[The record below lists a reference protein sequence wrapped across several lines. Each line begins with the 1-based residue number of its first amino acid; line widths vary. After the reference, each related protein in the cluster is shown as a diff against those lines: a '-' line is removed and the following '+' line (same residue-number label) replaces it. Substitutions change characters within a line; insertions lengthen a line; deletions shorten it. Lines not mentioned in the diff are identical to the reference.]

1 MTRRYDE
8 DDTMTTRRD
17 LAFGALALLTAA
29 TVSTEQT
36 TPAKPATLS
45 AAIYRDGWIDLNKN
59 GKKDVFEDPAAETER
74 RIDNLLSQMTID
86 EKTCQLA
93 TLYGYNR
100 VLKDTLPTPE
110 WKTEVWKD
118 GIGNIDEHCNGV
130 RGAGKDCALPP
141 SRHAEVMNSVQRFF
155 IEETRLGIPAD
166 FTNEGIRGL
175 CHWGAT
181 SFPAQI
187 GQGCAWDPD
196 LVRQIGRVEGQ
207 EARAV
212 GFTNIYSPILDL
224 ARDPRWGRVV
234 ETYGEDPY
242 LASVLGVEMVKGLQ
256 EQDVTSTVKHFAVYS
271 VPKGGRDGEARTD
284 PHESP
289 REVEGILLA
298 PFRAAFMKGGAM
310 GVMASYNDYDG
321 IPIESNP
328 AFLIDKLRQEYGFK
342 GYVVSDSDAVK
353 FLQTKH
359 RVAADYKDAV
369 RQAVN
374 GGLNVRTEF
383 NPPANFILP
392 LRELVQAGAVTTDTL
407 NSRVRDVLRVKFVR
421 GLFDRPYVA
430 RPADAD
436 KVLRDPAHLALA
448 LRASRESLVLLKN
461 DGAALPLSK
470 NLRRVLVVGPNAT
483 STSFANNRYG
493 PYDPPT
499 ISVLEGIT
507 RAVSPG
513 TEVKYALGCD
523 LVDPNWPES
532 ELLPEPLSPKEQS
545 LIDEATGLARE
556 ADVIVAA
563 VGESDAIVGESLS
576 RTSLDLPGRQLD
588 LLKALYASG
597 KPMVVVL
604 INGRA
609 LTTNWVAKYVPAVIE
624 ATFPGEFGGQ
634 AIAEVLFGDYNPGG
648 RLSFTVPK
656 TVGQIPLNF
665 PTRPGAQAEQRSGGP
680 NGKTTL
686 ANGPLYPFGH
696 GLSYTTFGYGN
707 LRVTPARQKAG
718 GTVTVMVD
726 LTNTGTRAGDE
737 VVQLYLQD
745 VLSSVITYEQVL
757 RGFQRIRLA
766 PGETRTL
773 TFALDAEAMQL
784 LNAQMKWVV
793 EPGVFEVRLGS
804 SSTDLRLKERFEIL
818 K

>member
-1 MTRRYDE
+1 MNVRTCLV
-8 DDTMTTRRD
+8 
-17 LAFGALALLTAA
+17 LAVAVLAAAA
-29 TVSTEQT
+29 TVSTRQA
-36 TPAKPATLS
+36 TPARPATGNP
-45 AAIYRDGWIDLNKN
+45 AMYRDGWIDLNKN
-59 GKKDVFEDPAAETER
+59 GRKDIYEDPAAGVEK
-74 RIDNLLSQMTID
+74 RIDDLLAQMSVD
-86 EKTCQLA
+86 DKTCQLA

-100 VLKDTLPTPE
+100 VLKDEVPTPE

-130 RGAGKDCALPP
+130 RGVGRDCAQPA
-141 SRHAEVMNSVQRFF
+141 SRHAEVMNAVQRFF
-155 IEETRLGIPAD
+155 IEEVRLGIPAD

-187 GQGCAWDPD
+187 GQACAWDPD
-196 LVRQIGRVEGQ
+196 LVRQIGRVEGK

-212 GFTNIYSPILDL
+212 GFTGVYSPILDL

-234 ETYGEDPY
+234 ETYGEDPF

-256 EQDVTSTVKHFAVYS
+256 ELDVTSTVKHFAVYS

-284 PHESP
+284 PHESL
-289 REVEGILLA
+289 REVEAILLA
-298 PFRAAFMKGGAM
+298 PFRAAFIKGGAM

-321 IPIESNP
+321 IPIEANP
-328 AFLIDKLRQEYGFK
+328 AFLIDRLRKDYGFK
-342 GYVVSDSDAVK
+342 GYVVSDSDAVR

-369 RQAVN
+369 RLAVN
-374 GGLNVRTEF
+374 AGLNVRTEF
-383 NPPANFILP
+383 NPPGNFILP
-392 LRELVQAGAVTTDTL
+392 LRELIREGAVTAETL
-407 NSRVRDVLRVKFVR
+407 DARVRDVLRVKFVR

-436 KVLRDPAHLALA
+436 KILRDRSHLALA

-461 DGAALPLSK
+461 DASTLPLRKDMSS
-470 NLRRVLVVGPNAT
+470 VLVVGPNAT

-493 PYDPPT
+493 PYDPPA
-499 ISVLEGIT
+499 ISVLEGVK
-507 RAVSPG
+507 RAVSP
-513 TEVKYALGCD
+513 TTAVRYALGCE

-532 ELLPEPLSPKEQS
+532 ELLPEPLSPEEQA
-545 LIDEATGLARE
+545 LIDEARGLASQ
-556 ADVIVAA
+556 ADVIIAA

-588 LLKALYASG
+588 LLKALHSTG
-597 KPMVVVL
+597 KPIVVVL

-609 LTTNWVAKYVPAVIE
+609 LTTNWVARYAPAVIE

-634 AIAEVLFGDYNPGG
+634 AIAEAVFGDYNPGG

-656 TVGQIPLNF
+656 SVGQIPLNF
-665 PTRPGAQAEQRSGGP
+665 PTRPGAQAEQRTGGP
-680 NGKTTL
+680 NKTTTL
-686 ANGPLYPFGH
+686 ANGPLYSFGH
-696 GLSYTTFGYGN
+696 GLSYTTFRYDA
-707 LRVTPARQKAG
+707 LTITPARQSVG
-718 GTVTVMVD
+718 GSVNVTVDV
-726 LTNTGTRAGDE
+726 TNTGAKAGDE
-737 VVQLYLQD
+737 VVQLYLRD

-757 RGFQRIRLA
+757 RGFQRIGLA
-766 PGETRTL
+766 PGERRTVSF
-773 TFALDAEAMQL
+773 TLDADAMQL
-784 LNAQMKWVV
+784 LNAGMKWVV
-793 EPGVFEVRLGS
+793 EPGTFEVRVGS
-804 SSTDLRLKERFEIL
+804 SSTDIRVTGRFDIL

>member
-1 MTRRYDE
+1 MNRR
-8 DDTMTTRRD
+8 T
-17 LAFGALALLTAA
+17 GAAVAAVALMTAA
-29 TVSTEQT
+29 TVSTHQ
-36 TPAKPATLS
+36 AT
-45 AAIYRDGWIDLNKN
+45 AARTAASNASIYREGWIDLNKN
-59 GKKDVFEDPAAETER
+59 GRKDVYEDPAMDVEK
-74 RIDNLLSQMTID
+74 RIDDLLARMSVD
-86 EKTCQLA
+86 EKTCQTA

-100 VLKDTLPTPE
+100 VLKDEVPTPA

-130 RGAGKDCALPP
+130 RGAGQDCAQPA
-141 SRHAEVMNSVQRFF
+141 SRHAEVMNAVQRFF
-155 IEETRLGIPAD
+155 VEDTRLGIPAD

-175 CHWGAT
+175 CQWGAT

-187 GQGCAWDPD
+187 GQGCAWDPE
-196 LVRQIGRVEGQ
+196 LVRQIGRVEGK

-212 GFTNIYSPILDL
+212 GFTGVYSPILDL

-234 ETYGEDPY
+234 ETYGEDPF

-284 PHESP
+284 PHESL
-289 REVEGILLA
+289 REVETILLA
-298 PFRAAFMKGGAM
+298 PFRAAFTKGMAM

-321 IPIESNP
+321 IPIEANP
-328 AFLIDKLRQEYGFK
+328 AFLIDRLRTEYGFK
-342 GYVVSDSDAVK
+342 GYVVSDSNAVGY
-353 FLQTKH
+353 LWTKH

-369 RQAVN
+369 RLAVN
-374 GGLNVRTEF
+374 AGLNVRTEF
-383 NPPANFILP
+383 NSPANFVLP
-392 LRELVQAGAVTTDTL
+392 LRELVKEGAVTAETL
-407 NSRVRDVLRVKFVR
+407 DSRVRDILRVKFVR

-430 RPADAD
+430 KPAEAD
-436 KVLRDPAHLALA
+436 TVLREPAHLALA

-461 DGAALPLSK
+461 DANALPLRKDLGS
-470 NLRRVLVVGPNAT
+470 VLVVGPNAA

-499 ISVLEGIT
+499 ISVLEGIK
-507 RAVSPG
+507 RAVSSK
-513 TEVKYALGCD
+513 TAVQYALGCD

-532 ELLPEPLSPKEQS
+532 ELLPEPLSQKEQA
-545 LIDEATGLARE
+545 LIEEARAMASR
-556 ADVIVAA
+556 ADVIIAA

-588 LLKALYASG
+588 LLKALHATG

-634 AIAEVLFGDYNPGG
+634 AIAEALFGDYNPGG

-656 TVGQIPLNF
+656 TVGQVPFNF

-696 GLSYTTFGYGN
+696 GLSYSTFSYEN
-707 LRVTPARQKAG
+707 LTVTPARQKAG
-718 GTVTVMVD
+718 GSVTVAVEV
-726 LTNTGTRAGDE
+726 TNTGTRAGDE

-745 VLSSVITYEQVL
+745 VLSSVVTYEQVL
-757 RGFQRIRLA
+757 RGFERISLR
-766 PGETRTL
+766 PGEKRAV
-773 TFALDAEAMQL
+773 TFTLDAEAMQL

-793 EPGVFEVRLGS
+793 EPGTFEVRVGS
-804 SSTDLRLKERFEIL
+804 SSIDLRLKDRFEIL

>member
-1 MTRRYDE
+1 MRRCLVLVVMT
-8 DDTMTTRRD
+8 
-17 LAFGALALLTAA
+17 LVAA
-29 TVSTEQT
+29 VTVSTRQA
-36 TPAKPATLS
+36 TPSSPAPPNT
-45 AAIYRDGWIDLNKN
+45 AIYHDGWIDLNKN
-59 GKKDVFEDPAAETER
+59 GREDIYEDPAVDVER
-74 RIDNLLSQMTID
+74 RIDDLLGQMSVD

-100 VLKDTLPTPE
+100 VLKDERPTAA

-130 RGAGKDCALPP
+130 RGSGEDCARPP
-141 SRHAEVMNSVQRFF
+141 SRHAEVMNTVQRFF
-155 IEETRLGIPAD
+155 IEATRLGVPAD

-187 GQGCAWDPD
+187 GQSCAWDPG
-196 LVRQIGRVEGQ
+196 LVRQIGRVEGK

-212 GFTNIYSPILDL
+212 GFTNVYSPILDL

-234 ETYGEDPY
+234 ETYGEEPF
-242 LASVLGVEMVKGLQ
+242 LASVLGVEMVRGLQ

-284 PHESP
+284 PHESL
-289 REVEGILLA
+289 REVESILLA
-298 PFRAAFMKGGAM
+298 PFRAAFTRGGAM

-328 AFLIDKLRQEYGFK
+328 AFLIARLRKEYGFK

-353 FLQTKH
+353 FLQIKH
-359 RVAADYKDAV
+359 RVAADYKDAI

-392 LRELVQAGAVTTDTL
+392 LRDLVRDGGVSMETL
-407 NSRVRDVLRVKFVR
+407 DSRVRDVLRVKFVR

-436 KVLRDPAHLALA
+436 TILRAPEHLALA

-461 DGAALPLSK
+461 DAHALPLSK
-470 NLRRVLVVGPNAT
+470 DLRRVLVVGPNAV

-499 ISVLEGIT
+499 ISVLEGIR
-507 RAVSPG
+507 RAVSG
-513 TEVKYALGCD
+513 KTEVTYALGCD

-532 ELLPEPLSPKEQS
+532 ELLPEPLSQKEQA
-545 LIDEATGLARE
+545 LIDEARVLAGQ
-556 ADVIVAA
+556 ADAIIAA
-563 VGESDAIVGESLS
+563 VGESDAVVGEGLS

-588 LLKALYASG
+588 LLKALHATG
-597 KPMVVVL
+597 KPIVVVL

-609 LTTNWVAKYVPAVIE
+609 LTTNWVARYVPAVIE

-634 AIAEVLFGDYNPGG
+634 AIAEAIFGDYNPGG
-648 RLSFTVPK
+648 HLSFTVPK
-656 TVGQIPLNF
+656 TVGQVPLNF

-696 GLSYTTFGYGN
+696 GLSYTTFRYEH
-707 LRVTPARQKAG
+707 LTVTPARQEAG
-718 GTVTVMVD
+718 GMVTVTVDV
-726 LTNTGTRAGDE
+726 TNTGSRTGDE

-757 RGFQRIRLA
+757 RGFERITLA
-766 PGETRTL
+766 PGEMRSVSFTL
-773 TFALDAEAMQL
+773 GPEAMQL
-784 LNAQMKWVV
+784 LDAQMNWVV
-793 EPGVFEVRLGS
+793 EPGMFEVRVGTS
-804 SSTDLRLKERFEIL
+804 SGDIRLKGRFEMV